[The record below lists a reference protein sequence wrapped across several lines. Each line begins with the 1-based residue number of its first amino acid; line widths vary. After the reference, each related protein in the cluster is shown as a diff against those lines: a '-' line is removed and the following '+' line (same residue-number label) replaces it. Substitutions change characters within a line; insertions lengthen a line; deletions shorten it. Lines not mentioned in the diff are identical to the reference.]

1 MKRVI
6 IGLILLSLTAAVI
19 LAVWLAGR
27 SEQLAVGRDSQL
39 PTNGLLDDSPVVLD
53 SPLAES
59 IINSP
64 VAISGRARGRWF
76 FEASFPV
83 KIVDANNQVLGLA
96 PAQAQGDWMTDDF
109 VPFRATIDF
118 SQPTTSTGFIILLK
132 DNPSGLSEHDAEVRL
147 PVRFDLDSISATTT
161 AQRMVKLYY
170 YNSSRDQDEQGNI
183 QCSHQ
188 GLVAVE
194 RKIPISKSPIKDTLE
209 LFLSSPLTEADREAG
224 LTSEF
229 PLAGVSLIDLALRD
243 GDLIVKLTDPNNK
256 TSGGSCRVSI
266 LRQQLEAVVRQFPE
280 VKTVD
285 FQPAELFQP

>member
-6 IGLILLSLTAAVI
+6 IGLILLSLTVAVI

-39 PTNGLLDDSPVVLD
+39 PANGLLDDSPVVLD

-96 PAQAQGDWMTDDF
+96 PAQAQGDWMTNDF
-109 VPFRATIDF
+109 VPFRTTIEF

-147 PVRFDLDSISATTT
+147 PVRFDFDSISATTT

-183 QCSHQ
+183 QCSRQ

-224 LTSEF
+224 LTSEL

>member
-1 MKRVI
+1 M
-6 IGLILLSLTAAVI
+6 
-19 LAVWLAGR
+19 
-27 SEQLAVGRDSQL
+27 
-39 PTNGLLDDSPVVLD
+39 
-53 SPLAES
+53 
-59 IINSP
+59 
-64 VAISGRARGRWF
+64 
-76 FEASFPV
+76 

-96 PAQAQGDWMTDDF
+96 PAQAQGDWMTNDF
-109 VPFRATIDF
+109 VPFRTTIEF

-132 DNPSGLSEHDAEVRL
+132 DNPSGLPEHDAEVRL
-147 PVRFDLDSISATTT
+147 PVRFDFDSISATTT

-183 QCSHQ
+183 QCSRQ

-224 LTSEF
+224 LTSEL

>member
-6 IGLILLSLTAAVI
+6 VGLILLSLTAAVI
-19 LAVWLAGR
+19 LAVWLAGQSR
-27 SEQLAVGRDSQL
+27 QLAVGRDSQL
-39 PTNGLLDDSPVVLD
+39 PANGLLDDSPVVLD

-147 PVRFDLDSISATTT
+147 PVRFDFDSISATTT

-183 QCSHQ
+183 QCSRQ

-224 LTSEF
+224 LTSEL

>member
-6 IGLILLSLTAAVI
+6 IGLILLSLTVAVI

-39 PTNGLLDDSPVVLD
+39 PANGLLDDSPVVLD

-147 PVRFDLDSISATTT
+147 PVRFDFDSISATTT

-183 QCSHQ
+183 QCSRQ

-224 LTSEF
+224 LTSEL
-229 PLAGVSLIDLALRD
+229 PLAGVSLIDLVLRD

>member
-6 IGLILLSLTAAVI
+6 IGLILLSLTVAVI

-132 DNPSGLSEHDAEVRL
+132 DNPSGLSEHDAEIKM
-147 PVRFDLDSISATTT
+147 PVRFSTST
-161 AQRMVKLYY
+161 AAAVEPRRTVKFYY
-170 YNSSRDQDEQGNI
+170 YDAAQDRDEQGNVGCG
-183 QCSHQ
+183 QQ
-188 GLVAVE
+188 GLVAVN
-194 RKIPISKSPIKDTLE
+194 RQLPVSISPIKDTL
-209 LFLSSPLTEADREAG
+209 LAFLSSPLTEADRGAG

-229 PLAGVSLIDLALRD
+229 PLAGVSLIDLALRN
-243 GDLIVKLTDPNNK
+243 GNLIVKLADPNNK